1 MLLSG
6 EDATFLSFLISGGS
20 GCISVSANVIPSL
33 YSKLYN
39 FWSKGQI
46 SEAMEIN
53 NKIFPLNKVLFEE
66 TSPAPVKYAL
76 SLMKRCSPSIRLPLV
91 EVENY
96 TKQKIKSALKKL
108 KII

>member
-1 MLLSG
+1 MKRLSEIENIVGVKDATSDLSLPLETRIECGDEFVLLSG

-46 SEAMEIN
+46 SEAMEI
-53 NKIFPLNKVLFEE
+53 
-66 TSPAPVKYAL
+66 
-76 SLMKRCSPSIRLPLV
+76 
-91 EVENY
+91 
-96 TKQKIKSALKKL
+96 KQQNFSS
-108 KII
+108 